1 MVKIEADVSE
11 GRRRE
16 DDLSIQLGGIGNLDN
31 RDERSI
37 NSYVDIRRREKR
49 SELSLDICRIVPY
62 LL

>member
-31 RDERSI
+31 RDEHWSI

-49 SELSLDICRIVPY
+49 SGTFS
-62 LL
+62 